1 MQSHLSIWALIMHAD
16 WVVKLVMLFLL
27 VLSISSWVIIF
38 ERYKAFKI
46 AKKALSDFQVE
57 FWSGSDMNVLYQKIT
72 RMQEGVSGAA
82 CIFFSGFQELVKRQ
96 GSNGGGSSEKLL
108 EGADGMMK
116 VAMLKE
122 SDKLEWGLSLLATI
136 GSVSPYIGLFGTV
149 WGIMSAFQS
158 LGMVEQASLQMVA
171 PGISEALVA
180 TAMGLFVAI
189 PAVIAYNRFS
199 SAADS
204 LVNQYENFKDEYS
217 GLLHRQLFAV
227 N

>member
-1 MQSHLSIWALIMHAD
+1 MQSHLSIWALVMHAD
-16 WVVKLVMLFLL
+16 WVVKLVLLFLL
-27 VLSISSWVIIF
+27 GLSITSWVIIF
-38 ERYKAFKI
+38 DRYKAVKL
-46 AKKALSDFQVE
+46 AKRELLEFQVE
-57 FWSGSDMNVLYQKIT
+57 FWSGVDMQALYQKIK
-72 RMQEGVSGAA
+72 RMQGEVSGAA
-82 CIFFSGFQELVKRQ
+82 YIFYSGFQELIKRQ
-96 GSNGGGSSEKLL
+96 SSASSPDKLL
-108 EGADGMMK
+108 EGADGMMR

-122 SDKLEWGLSLLATI
+122 GDQLDRGISLLATI

-158 LGMVEQASLQMVA
+158 LGMVEQATLQMVA

-189 PAVIAYNRFS
+189 PAVIAYNRFT
-199 SAADS
+199 SAADY

-217 GLLHRQLFAV
+217 GLLHRQLYAA

>member
-1 MQSHLSIWALIMHAD
+1 MQSHLSIWALVMHAD
-16 WVVKLVMLFLL
+16 WVVKLVLLFLL
-27 VLSISSWVIIF
+27 GLSISSWVVIF
-38 ERYKAFKI
+38 DRYKAVKL
-46 AKKALSDFQVE
+46 ATRELSEFQVE
-57 FWSGSDMNVLYQKIT
+57 FWSGVDMQALYQKIK
-72 RMQEGVSGAA
+72 RMQGEVSGAA
-82 CIFFSGFQELVKRQ
+82 YIFYSGFQELIKRQ
-96 GSNGGGSSEKLL
+96 ANNSGSPDKLL
-108 EGADGMMK
+108 EGADGMMR

-122 SDKLEWGLSLLATI
+122 GDQLDRGLSLLATI

-158 LGMVEQASLQMVA
+158 LGMVEQATLQMVA

-189 PAVIAYNRFS
+189 PAVIAYNRFT
-199 SAADS
+199 SAADY

-217 GLLHRQLFAV
+217 GLLHRQLYAA